1 MYPSHLI
8 FKHGYIVEWCRVF
21 LCHLTQV
28 GEKCCHVELEQRTV
42 SLPAHSTN
50 IDSSN
55 SSPTSGE
62 KQGSGMRLDIAKTS
76 QFAKQYT
83 NHKST
88 IC

>member
-1 MYPSHLI
+1 MDKGEEEEREVDDNEEEEEEEEERKKEEEEEHMYPSHLI

-50 IDSSN
+50 
-55 SSPTSGE
+55 
-62 KQGSGMRLDIAKTS
+62 R
-76 QFAKQYT
+76 QF
-83 NHKST
+83 
-88 IC
+88 